1 MTEDKEWVD
10 LWFVHATAW
19 YLQLDLYIV
28 DCASRDNQPFIP
40 VSGNLDDA
48 DVTCNGPTITLGTK
62 SNSHFQ
68 SLLPTDMFHLEFNQN
83 QQNPNNSVQH
93 DIEMK
98 RTSEAHISKVNPT
111 KIMEYV
117 KEKPPDKMTKRQGNQ
132 IIH

>member
-48 DVTCNGPTITLGTK
+48 DIPYNGPTITLGTE

-83 QQNPNNSVQH
+83 HQSPNNSVRH
-93 DIEMK
+93 DLEK
-98 RTSEAHISKVNPT
+98 KSASEAHISQVNPT
-111 KIMEYV
+111 NIMDYV
-117 KEKPPDKMTKRQGNQ
+117 KERPPDKMTKR
-132 IIH
+132 